1 MEINK
6 QLLTAEQ
13 VAELETWTE
22 LFHGAGWG
30 ALVKRYEPTIIAL
43 QNSYEKVSDVNTL
56 GRLQGT
62 LGVYKQLFLHLPDL
76 IHYEFLLMTGQV
88 DKADEGQDPDDPV
101 SHPDWSR

>member
-6 QLLTAEQ
+6 QLLTPEQ
-13 VAELETWTE
+13 VAELNTWTE
-22 LFHGAGWG
+22 LFHGPGWG
-30 ALVKRYEPTIIAL
+30 ALIKRYEGTIVAL

-56 GRLQGT
+56 GRLQGS

-88 DKADEGQDPDDPV
+88 DKEPEGQDPDDPV
-101 SHPDWSR
+101 SPEDWSK